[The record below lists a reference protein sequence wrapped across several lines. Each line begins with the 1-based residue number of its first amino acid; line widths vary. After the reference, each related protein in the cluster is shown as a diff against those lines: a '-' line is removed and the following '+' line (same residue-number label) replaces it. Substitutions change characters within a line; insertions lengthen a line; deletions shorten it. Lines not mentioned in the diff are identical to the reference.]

1 LEDDAMPVIGF
12 NLNEISGKRTQKTIA
27 GQVTL
32 NSTPKITDVKEVN
45 LPALKK
51 KALSIEF
58 EFVTSYEPEIAE
70 IKIVGNVLYYA
81 EKNESILN
89 AWKKN
94 KKLPDEASIEVLNH
108 LFRRCLIKAAV
119 LADELQLP
127 PPINLPVVKKKSTV

>member
-1 LEDDAMPVIGF
+1 MPVIGF